1 MKSGPSL
8 TPLLSHVLLRFRSFN
23 YVTIGDLEK
32 PFIQISISP
41 EDRNFVR
48 FIWLKDINNLDLDN
62 FENNELIEYRSC
74 RDLFGLTCPP
84 FLLTATVRKHLNQYS
99 NLDPEFVEKIL
110 QLLQAD
116 DLISGA
122 DTITEAK
129 PFLEKKPRLA
139 AGGFH
144 LRKFKSNSSK

>member
-1 MKSGPSL
+1 MILWNQDHPWHL
-8 TPLLSHVLLRFRSFN
+8 CYHVLLRFRSFN

-32 PFIQISISP
+32 PFLQISISP

-74 RDLFGLTCPP
+74 RDLFGLTCSP
-84 FLLTATVRKHLNQYS
+84 FLLTATLRKHLNQYS
-99 NLDPEFVEKIL
+99 NLDLEFVEKIL
-110 QLLQAD
+110 QLLHFD

-122 DTITEAK
+122 DTIPEAK
-129 PFLEKKPRLA
+129 PFLEKKNPV
-139 AGGFH
+139 
-144 LRKFKSNSSK
+144 